1 MNAGKPGNGGGTEPG
16 RLSDAE
22 FIRAIDA
29 VPLVSIDLIVRNP
42 AGEVLLGHRN
52 NAPAAGF
59 WFTPGGRVR
68 KRERLADAYTRL
80 AQGELGLALTLP
92 QARLL
97 GAYEHM
103 YPDNVFGVD
112 GIDTHYVVLGYELVL
127 ATAAEARACSQHA
140 ELRWWKLDELMA
152 SDAVHDNV
160 KAYFRIAAA

>member
-1 MNAGKPGNGGGTEPG
+1 MSIAADGGGPSTEPG

-68 KRERLADAYTRL
+68 KGERLADAFARL
-80 AQGELGLALTLP
+80 AQGELGLSLALP

-97 GAYEHM
+97 GAYEHL
-103 YPDNVFGVD
+103 YPDNVFGIA
-112 GIDTHYVVLGYELVL
+112 GIGTHYVVLGYELAL
-127 ATAAEARACSQHA
+127 ATDAEVRACSQHA
-140 ELRWWKLDELMA
+140 SLRWWGLEALLA
-152 SDAVHDNV
+152 SPEVHDNV
-160 KAYFRIAAA
+160 KAYFR

>member
-1 MNAGKPGNGGGTEPG
+1 MSGGGNEPG

-29 VPLVSIDLIVRNP
+29 VPLVSIDLVVRKP
-42 AGEVLLGHRN
+42 TGEVLLGHRN

-80 AQGELGLALTLP
+80 AQGELGLALSLA

-97 GAYEHM
+97 GAYEHL
-103 YPDNVFGVD
+103 YPDNVFGIA
-112 GIDTHYVVLGYELVL
+112 GIDTHYVVLGYEVTL

-152 SDAVHDNV
+152 SASVHDNV
-160 KAYFRIAAA
+160 KAYFR

>member
-1 MNAGKPGNGGGTEPG
+1 MTGNEPD

-68 KRERLADAYTRL
+68 KRERLVDAFSRL

-97 GAYEHM
+97 GAYEHL
-103 YPDNVFGVD
+103 YPDNVFGIE
-112 GIDTHYVVLGYELVL
+112 GIDTHYVVLGYEVAL

-152 SDAVHDNV
+152 SAAVHANV
-160 KAYFRIAAA
+160 KAYFGSAAG